1 MRETSDYSKFRGSQ
15 LRLFVLLRKMKL
27 FYQLVALVGAVNLLK
42 LAGSGSRTQVWM
54 LNGMVGQ
61 GEKASVVVQNPEG
74 SGIHS
79 TRNRGACWNVGESAC
94 LQDLDLWVSL
104 RKRIGGSGREQT
116 CPL

>member
-1 MRETSDYSKFRGSQ
+1 LRETSDYSKFHRSQ

-61 GEKASVVVQNPEG
+61 GEKESVVVQNSDG

-79 TRNRGACWNVGESAC
+79 TRNRGACWNV
-94 LQDLDLWVSL
+94 
-104 RKRIGGSGREQT
+104 RKPPAFRTLICG
-116 CPL
+116 

>member
-1 MRETSDYSKFRGSQ
+1 LRETSDYSKFRGSQ

-61 GEKASVVVQNPEG
+61 GEKESVVVQNSDA
-74 SGIHS
+74 SGIHR
-79 TRNRGACWNVGESAC
+79 TRNGGAV
-94 LQDLDLWVSL
+94 
-104 RKRIGGSGREQT
+104 
-116 CPL
+116 